1 MLKFKTSLIF
11 GGGAFG
17 TSIASVLAN
26 NFEKVILLVRSPEVY
41 QSLKNQR
48 ENIQY
53 LPGIKL
59 PSNII
64 PALTWDEV
72 FALANDDIELVV
84 SGLPTSSIKDYCDE
98 NYNRLEKILIKGIPL
113 VSLSKGMNAETLE
126 LADEIFY
133 HHFSDFKDNF
143 CYLSGP
149 SFAKEIVDKQITAVS
164 LAGRSRSNLEKVMH
178 YMQTP
183 YFKTLPSYDV
193 KGVLLGGSLKNL
205 LAIGG
210 GIVEG
215 LGFNHNTT
223 AAMITYGINE
233 MLRYGVVYNARP
245 ETFYGL
251 SGMGDLI
258 LTVTGHFSRNKSFG
272 LEISKGRK
280 SEDII
285 KSQRTTVEG
294 YKTTKAAYL
303 IAEKY
308 QIRAR
313 VTKILYGVLYENK
326 DPLSEIHDLMK
337 VPSRFQ
343 DIT

>member
-1 MLKFKTSLIF
+1 MKFKTSVIF

-17 TSIASVLAN
+17 TSMASVLAN
-26 NFEKVILLVRSPEVY
+26 NFQRVILLVRSPDVY
-41 QSLKNQR
+41 ESLKKKR
-48 ENIQY
+48 ENILY
-53 LPGIKL
+53 LPGFTL
-59 PSNII
+59 PANIV
-64 PALTWDEV
+64 PALSWEEV
-72 FALANDDIELVV
+72 DSLVIGEIELVV
-84 SGLPTSSIKDYCDE
+84 SGLPTSAIKEYCDQ
-98 NYNRLEKILIKGIPL
+98 NYDRLRKILEKGIPF

-126 LADEIFY
+126 LADEIYY
-133 HHFSDFKDNF
+133 HHFLGFADNF

-164 LAGRSRSNLEKVMH
+164 IAGKSRANLEKVMA

-183 YFKTLPSYDV
+183 YFKTLPCYDV
-193 KGVLLGGSLKNL
+193 KGVLLGGALKNL

-233 MLRYGVVYNARP
+233 MLRFGVVYNARP

-258 LTVTGHFSRNKSFG
+258 LTVTGDYSRNKSFG

-280 SEDII
+280 SEEII

-313 VTKILYGVLYENK
+313 VTRILHGVLYENK
-326 DPLSEIHDLMK
+326 DPLKEIYDLMK

-343 DIT
+343 NII

>member
-1 MLKFKTSLIF
+1 M
-11 GGGAFG
+11 
-17 TSIASVLAN
+17 
-26 NFEKVILLVRSPEVY
+26 LVRSPEVY

-72 FALANDDIELVV
+72 FALSNDDIELVV

-164 LAGRSRSNLEKVMH
+164 LAGRSRSNLEKVMN

>member
-1 MLKFKTSLIF
+1 MKFKTSLIF
-11 GGGAFG
+11 GAGAFG
-17 TSIASVLAN
+17 TSIASVLSN
-26 NFEKVILLVRSPEVY
+26 NFETVIILVRSPEVY
-41 QSLKNQR
+41 KSLKEQR
-48 ENIQY
+48 ENCQY
-53 LPGIKL
+53 LPGITL

-64 PALTWDEV
+64 PALTWEE
-72 FALANDDIELVV
+72 AESIGNNQIELLV
-84 SGLPTSSIKDYCDE
+84 SGLPTNSIKAYCDE
-98 NYNRLEKILIKGIPL
+98 NYERLKRHLVRGTPL
-113 VSLSKGMNAETLE
+113 VSLSKGMNADTLE

-133 HHFSDFKDNF
+133 HHFQDFRDNF

-149 SFAKEIVDKQITAVS
+149 SFAIEIVDKQITAVS
-164 LAGRSRSNLEKVMH
+164 LAGRSRDNLEKVMS

-233 MLRYGVVYNARP
+233 MLRFGVVYNARP

-272 LEISKGRK
+272 LEISKGRRP
-280 SEDII
+280 EDII
-285 KSQRTTVEG
+285 QSQRTTVEG

-308 QIRAR
+308 KIRAR

-326 DPLSEIHDLMK
+326 DPRSEIYDLMK

>member
-1 MLKFKTSLIF
+1 LKFKTSLVF
-11 GGGAFG
+11 GAGAFG
-17 TSIASVLAN
+17 TSIASVLAD
-26 NFEKVILLVRSPEVY
+26 NFAQVIILVRNPEVY
-41 QSLKNQR
+41 ASLKNQR

-59 PSNII
+59 PANII
-64 PALTWDEV
+64 PALSWEE
-72 FALANDDIELVV
+72 AESLANNEIELIV
-84 SGLPTSSIKDYCDE
+84 SGLPTNSIKNYCEE
-98 NYNRLEKILIKGIPL
+98 NYERLKKYLIKGVPF

-133 HHFSDFKDNF
+133 HHFLDFKDNF

-164 LAGRSRSNLEKVMH
+164 LAGRSRDNLEKVMA

-233 MLRYGVVYNARP
+233 MLRFGVVYNARP

-272 LEISKGRK
+272 IEISKGRK
-280 SEDII
+280 PEDII

-326 DPLSEIHDLMK
+326 DPLSEIHELMK

-343 DIT
+343 NII

>member
-1 MLKFKTSLIF
+1 
-11 GGGAFG
+11 
-17 TSIASVLAN
+17 
-26 NFEKVILLVRSPEVY
+26 
-41 QSLKNQR
+41 
-48 ENIQY
+48 
-53 LPGIKL
+53 
-59 PSNII
+59 
-64 PALTWDEV
+64 
-72 FALANDDIELVV
+72 
-84 SGLPTSSIKDYCDE
+84 
-98 NYNRLEKILIKGIPL
+98 
-113 VSLSKGMNAETLE
+113 
-126 LADEIFY
+126 
-133 HHFSDFKDNF
+133 
-143 CYLSGP
+143 
-149 SFAKEIVDKQITAVS
+149 
-164 LAGRSRSNLEKVMH
+164 
-178 YMQTP
+178 MQTP

-193 KGVLLGGSLKNL
+193 KGVLLGGALKNL

-272 LEISKGRK
+272 IEISKGRK
-280 SEDII
+280 PEDII

-326 DPLSEIHDLMK
+326 DPLKEIHELML

-343 DIT
+343 NII